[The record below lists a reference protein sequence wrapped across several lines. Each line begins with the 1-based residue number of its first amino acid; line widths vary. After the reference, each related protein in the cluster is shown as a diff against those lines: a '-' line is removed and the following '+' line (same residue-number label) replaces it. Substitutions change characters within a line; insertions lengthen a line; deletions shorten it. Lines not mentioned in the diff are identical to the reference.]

1 MARNVR
7 AVASRLGMAHQH
19 SSSTVIG
26 SRTTVACMGIKMAA
40 AAILFLPHL
49 WLSGCL
55 GGRFPEPYYHLDN
68 RHSENYDPRFWL
80 APYEYPIDAHYYP
93 EDYMDMNYSSN
104 DGFPQDPYLTSLLHL
119 QVVSVHVLLVVS
131 KQVSLGVGDAAGRT
145 GCLQYAIPSGQ
156 LMNWE

>member
-7 AVASRLGMAHQH
+7 VVTSRLGMAHQH

-49 WLSGCL
+49 WFSGCL

-93 EDYMDMNYSSN
+93 EDYMDMNYSSS
-104 DGFPQDPYLTSLLHL
+104 DGYPQDPYLTRSWAQAPRNPRPGAVLRIILPPPPSL
-119 QVVSVHVLLVVS
+119 
-131 KQVSLGVGDAAGRT
+131 VGD
-145 GCLQYAIPSGQ
+145 L
-156 LMNWE
+156 

>member
-7 AVASRLGMAHQH
+7 AVTSGLGMAHQH
-19 SSSTVIG
+19 SSSNVIG

-80 APYEYPIDAHYYP
+80 TPYEYPIDAYYYP
-93 EDYMDMNYSSN
+93 EDYVDMNYSSN
-104 DGFPQDPYLTSLLHL
+104 DGYPQDPYLTSTPNRDSNPEITVISSLVYCESDALH
-119 QVVSVHVLLVVS
+119 Q
-131 KQVSLGVGDAAGRT
+131 ATTEAGFQSITRV
-145 GCLQYAIPSGQ
+145 
-156 LMNWE
+156 